1 MRLTRRTLLTAA
13 AALPAMPARAAAPR
27 TLTAGTR
34 TLDVLGKPA
43 TVFSLTA
50 PDGKPGLF
58 FAPGERFSVIF
69 HNDLAESTLLH
80 WHGLT
85 PPPGQDGTPGL
96 SAPAIVAGDSVAY
109 DFPLVRPATAWAH
122 PLGLQQQRLLCAPIV
137 VHAPTDAPT
146 HEHVML
152 LADFAFADAAAL
164 QARLGT
170 GEGDGETIAYD
181 AWLAN
186 DRTLD
191 DPELVAVEPGEWLRL
206 RIVNAASATGFT
218 VATGGLHARLIAV
231 DGNPVV
237 PLDDTRF
244 PLALGQRLDLMLRVP
259 TQGAYPIL
267 AAAEAGT
274 GRAGIVLATPGAR
287 VAKLAREAKRPAGLL
302 DPAFEKRLAADHR
315 LAAMRP
321 DRSFAIRLEG
331 QARPYAWRITGDDLA
346 VRAGDR
352 VEIAVANA
360 TDRAQPIHLHGHV
373 FEVVGIGDVRL
384 AGALRDTVSVSPG
397 ETITLA
403 FDANN
408 PGEWLLHSTHLYR
421 LLAGMAAILRYGA

>member
-1 MRLTRRTLLTAA
+1 MSLTRRTLLAAA
-13 AALPAMPARAAAPR
+13 AALPTTPPRAAPR
-27 TLTAGTR
+27 VLTAGTR

-43 TVFSLTA
+43 TVFSLTG
-50 PDGKPGLF
+50 PDGKPDLA
-58 FAPGERFSVIF
+58 FAPGERFSVTF
-69 HNDLAESTLLH
+69 HNDLRDSTLLH

-85 PPPGQDGTPGL
+85 PPPAQDGTPAL
-96 SAPAIVAGDSVAY
+96 SAPAIAAGQSVAY

-146 HEHVML
+146 REHLLL

-164 QARLGT
+164 QAALGT
-170 GEGDGETIAYD
+170 GEGDGESIAYD
-181 AWLAN
+181 AYLAN

-191 DPELVAVEPGEWLRL
+191 DPELVAMEPGEWLRL

-218 VATGGLHARLIAV
+218 IATGGLHARLIAV

-237 PLDDTRF
+237 PLDDTGF

-287 VAKLAREAKRPAGLL
+287 VAKLAREAKRPADLL

-384 AGALRDTVSVSPG
+384 AGALRDTVSVPPG
-397 ETITLA
+397 QTITLA
-403 FDANN
+403 LDANN